1 MKHFLFCPSDT
12 NKHTQRAVSPTTSS
26 VFPASFMLKH
36 KPSFVVTA
44 QLLATFTQRAQ
55 CRCRRC
61 AHGAV
66 ILRSSL
72 QDWEEACGWAHA
84 KHVCVPKLDF
94 PAPEK
99 EQQNGRVFSMDH
111 LPVLFCICLLL
122 LRYVVQSHVFFQ
134 SLQRSTV
141 LRTMWINFL
150 AQETGYRFYRIKLSW
165 PEGG

>member
-1 MKHFLFCPSDT
+1 MKHFPFCPSDT
-12 NKHTQRAVSPTTSS
+12 AHTQSSFPTTCS

-36 KPSFVVTA
+36 KPSFVASA

-55 CRCRRC
+55 CRCRNAR
-61 AHGAV
+61 GAV
-66 ILRSSL
+66 ILRTSL

-84 KHVCVPKLDF
+84 CHVRVPRLDSQHQ
-94 PAPEK
+94 K
-99 EQQNGRVFSMDH
+99 RNNKRHGRVFSMGH
-111 LPVLFCICLLL
+111 LPALFCIRLLL

-150 AQETGYRFYRIKLSW
+150 AQETGYRFYRIKSNW
-165 PEGG
+165 PEEG